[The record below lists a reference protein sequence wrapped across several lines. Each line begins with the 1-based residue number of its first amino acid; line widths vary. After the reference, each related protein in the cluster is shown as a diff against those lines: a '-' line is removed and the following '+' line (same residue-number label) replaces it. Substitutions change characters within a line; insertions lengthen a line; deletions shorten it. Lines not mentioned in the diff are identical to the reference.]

1 MTDATP
7 LTKEGCAEYLSGI
20 DADTMD
26 RFEIYLALLSKWQR
40 AINLVGKNTL
50 ANAWRRHILDSAQ
63 LLPHIEKDLKIADLG
78 SGAGLPG
85 LVIAIATGANVQLVE
100 SDQRKAT
107 FMREVARETGTDVD
121 VHVARIEDL
130 PSLDADIVTDVDVH
144 VARIEDLPSLDA
156 DIVTARALAPL
167 PKLLPWVHRHLKKGG
182 KSVLMKGAGVD
193 QELTES
199 TKQWTMNV
207 VRKFSISDASG
218 TILIVN
224 DLLPL
229 TDS

>member
-7 LTKEGCAEYLSGI
+7 LTKKGCAEFLSDI

-50 ANAWRRHILDSAQ
+50 ADAWRRHILDSAQ

-107 FMREVARETGTDVD
+107 FMREVARETGIGID

-130 PSLDADIVTDVDVH
+130 PSLNADI
-144 VARIEDLPSLDA
+144 I
-156 DIVTARALAPL
+156 TARALAPL

-207 VRKFSISDASG
+207 VRKSSISDASG

>member
-7 LTKEGCAEYLSGI
+7 LTKEGCAEYLTGI

-107 FMREVARETGTDVD
+107 FIREVARETG
-121 VHVARIEDL
+121 
-130 PSLDADIVTDVDVH
+130 TDVDVH

-199 TKQWTMNV
+199 TKEWTMNV
-207 VRKFSISDASG
+207 VRKLSISDASG

>member
-130 PSLDADIVTDVDVH
+130 PSLDADIVT
-144 VARIEDLPSLDA
+144 
-156 DIVTARALAPL
+156 ARALAPL
-167 PKLLPWVHRHLKKGG
+167 PKLLPWVHRHLKRGG

-207 VRKFSISDASG
+207 VRKSSISDASG

>member
-130 PSLDADIVTDVDVH
+130 L
-144 VARIEDLPSLDA
+144 SLDA

-207 VRKFSISDASG
+207 VRKSSISDASG

>member
-1 MTDATP
+1 MTDTTP

-107 FMREVARETGTDVD
+107 FMCEVARETG
-121 VHVARIEDL
+121 
-130 PSLDADIVTDVDVH
+130 TDVDVH

-207 VRKFSISDASG
+207 VRKSSISDASG

>member
-1 MTDATP
+1 MTDVTP
-7 LTKEGCAEYLSGI
+7 LSKQGCAAYLSDI
-20 DADTMD
+20 DSDTMD
-26 RFEIYLALLSKWQR
+26 RFEVYLALLTKWQR

-50 ANAWRRHILDSAQ
+50 ADAWRRHILDSAQ
-63 LLPHIEKDLKIADLG
+63 LLPHIEKNVKIADLG

-107 FMREVARETGTDVD
+107 FMREVARETGTDID

-130 PSLDADIVTDVDVH
+130 SALN
-144 VARIEDLPSLDA
+144 A

-167 PKLLPWVHRHLKKGG
+167 PKLLPWVHRHLKNDG
-182 KSVLMKGAGVD
+182 KSILMKGAGVD
-193 QELTES
+193 QELTEC

-207 VRKFSISDASG
+207 VRKPSISDASG

>member
-107 FMREVARETGTDVD
+107 FIREVARETG
-121 VHVARIEDL
+121 
-130 PSLDADIVTDVDVH
+130 TDVDVH

>member
-130 PSLDADIVTDVDVH
+130 PSLDADIVT
-144 VARIEDLPSLDA
+144 
-156 DIVTARALAPL
+156 ARALAPL

-182 KSVLMKGAGVD
+182 KSVLMKGASVD

>member
-63 LLPHIEKDLKIADLG
+63 LLPHIGKDLKIADLG

-107 FMREVARETGTDVD
+107 FMREVARETG
-121 VHVARIEDL
+121 
-130 PSLDADIVTDVDVH
+130 TDVDVH

>member
-130 PSLDADIVTDVDVH
+130 PSLDADIVT
-144 VARIEDLPSLDA
+144 
-156 DIVTARALAPL
+156 ARALAPL

-207 VRKFSISDASG
+207 VRKFSISDATG

>member
-130 PSLDADIVTDVDVH
+130 PSLDADIVT
-144 VARIEDLPSLDA
+144 
-156 DIVTARALAPL
+156 ARALAPL
-167 PKLLPWVHRHLKKGG
+167 PKLLPWVYRHLKKGG
-182 KSVLMKGAGVD
+182 KSVLMKGASVD

>member
-130 PSLDADIVTDVDVH
+130 PSLDADIVT
-144 VARIEDLPSLDA
+144 
-156 DIVTARALAPL
+156 ARALAPL
-167 PKLLPWVHRHLKKGG
+167 PKLLPWVYRHLKKGG

>member
-1 MTDATP
+1 
-7 LTKEGCAEYLSGI
+7 
-20 DADTMD
+20 MD
-26 RFEIYLALLSKWQR
+26 RFEIYLAILSKWQR

-50 ANAWRRHILDSAQ
+50 ADAWRRHILDSAQ

-107 FMREVARETGTDVD
+107 FMREVARETGTGVD

-130 PSLDADIVTDVDVH
+130 PSLNV
-144 VARIEDLPSLDA
+144 

-199 TKQWTMNV
+199 TKEWTMNV
-207 VRKFSISDASG
+207 VRKPSISDASG

>member
-130 PSLDADIVTDVDVH
+130 PSLDADIVT
-144 VARIEDLPSLDA
+144 
-156 DIVTARALAPL
+156 ARALAPL

-199 TKQWTMNV
+199 TKEWTMNV
-207 VRKFSISDASG
+207 VRKLSISDASG

>member
-130 PSLDADIVTDVDVH
+130 PSLDADIVT
-144 VARIEDLPSLDA
+144 
-156 DIVTARALAPL
+156 ARALAPL

-207 VRKFSISDASG
+207 VRKSSISDASG

>member
-26 RFEIYLALLSKWQR
+26 RLEIYLALLSKWQR

-130 PSLDADIVTDVDVH
+130 PSLDADIVTV
-144 VARIEDLPSLDA
+144 
-156 DIVTARALAPL
+156 RALAPL

>member
-26 RFEIYLALLSKWQR
+26 RLEIYLALLSKWQR

-130 PSLDADIVTDVDVH
+130 PSLDADIVT
-144 VARIEDLPSLDA
+144 
-156 DIVTARALAPL
+156 ARALAPL

>member
-7 LTKEGCAEYLSGI
+7 LTKEGCAKYLTGI

-130 PSLDADIVTDVDVH
+130 PSLDADIVT
-144 VARIEDLPSLDA
+144 
-156 DIVTARALAPL
+156 ARALAPL

>member
-1 MTDATP
+1 MTEQTP
-7 LTKEGCAEYLSGI
+7 LTKEGCAACLPNVDSDI
-20 DADTMD
+20 MD
-26 RFEIYLALLSKWQR
+26 RFEIYLTLLTKWQR

-50 ANAWRRHILDSAQ
+50 ADAWRRHILDSAQ
-63 LLPHIEKDLKIADLG
+63 LLPCIEKTARIADLG

-107 FMREVARETGTDVD
+107 FMREVARETATKIE

-130 PSLDADIVTDVDVH
+130 PPLQ
-144 VARIEDLPSLDA
+144 A

-167 PKLLPWVHRHLKKGG
+167 SKLLPWVHRHLKISG
-182 KSVLMKGAGVD
+182 KSLLMKGADVD

-207 VRKFSISDASG
+207 VRKPSLSDASG

-224 DLLPL
+224 DLSPL
-229 TDS
+229 TDG

>member
-130 PSLDADIVTDVDVH
+130 PSLDADIVT
-144 VARIEDLPSLDA
+144 
-156 DIVTARALAPL
+156 ARALAPL